1 MQRVQLYCVK
11 AKSNTWAQSEQ
22 PKNRWKCVKTW
33 ISYPSPATMT
43 KLLAVILLIK
53 EETLSSSCIPR
64 LDDWDSDENQHPS
77 PFGLEKFDIPTMP
90 LGEGH
95 DKGS

>member
-1 MQRVQLYCVK
+1 L
-11 AKSNTWAQSEQ
+11 T
-22 PKNRWKCVKTW
+22 
-33 ISYPSPATMT
+33 
-43 KLLAVILLIK
+43 VILLIK